1 MIRLIDERVM
11 EKLRDKPENIDLEEF
26 VPLVGEWR
34 EDKASKAKCLLLLA
48 MHSSKPIIDIMR
60 CPIDQIELEKK
71 NYESLVEIDEC
82 PKCSGIWLD
91 QGELEKIQDIQEN
104 DYSEDLKKVPNEMI
118 AAYEQARQ
126 QNAADII
133 CPNCK
138 VEMFKKEGYGTQ
150 IVIDKCPKCFGVW
163 LNKGE
168 LKALEVFFDRNLEES
183 ILQQEEFEKEFGEAS
198 NGFWAK
204 FSKIFGK

>member
-1 MIRLIDERVM
+1 MIRLINERVM
-11 EKLRDKPENIDLEEF
+11 EKLRDKPENRDLGEF
-26 VPLVGEWR
+26 MPLVGEWR
-34 EDKASKAKCLLLLA
+34 EEEASKAKCLLLLA
-48 MHSSKPIIDIMR
+48 MRVVKPIINIMR

-118 AAYEQARQ
+118 AAYEKARQ
-126 QNAADII
+126 QNAADIT

-183 ILQQEEFEKEFGEAS
+183 ILQLDEAS
-198 NGFWAK
+198 KGFWAK
-204 FSKIFGK
+204 FSKLFGK

>member
-1 MIRLIDERVM
+1 MSPFTGHARCETYNQHYEMSNRPNRIRE
-11 EKLRDKPENIDLEEF
+11 EKF
-26 VPLVGEWR
+26 
-34 EDKASKAKCLLLLA
+34 
-48 MHSSKPIIDIMR
+48 
-60 CPIDQIELEKK
+60 
-71 NYESLVEIDEC
+71 ESLVEIDEC

-118 AAYEQARQ
+118 AAYEKARQ
-126 QNAADII
+126 QNAADIT

-183 ILQQEEFEKEFGEAS
+183 ILQLDEAS
-198 NGFWAK
+198 KGFWAK
-204 FSKIFGK
+204 FSKLFGK

>member
-1 MIRLIDERVM
+1 VSPFTGHAQDETYNQLM
-11 EKLRDKPENIDLEEF
+11 K
-26 VPLVGEWR
+26 
-34 EDKASKAKCLLLLA
+34 
-48 MHSSKPIIDIMR
+48 

-104 DYSEDLKKVPNEMI
+104 DYSEDLKKVPNYVT

-126 QNAADII
+126 QNAADIT

-138 VEMFKKEGYGTQ
+138 VEMFKKEASMASQ

-168 LKALEVFFDRNLEES
+168 LKALELLFERGRLETSE
-183 ILQQEEFEKEFGEAS
+183 IREEFWS
-198 NGFWAK
+198 K
-204 FSKIFGK
+204 FSRIFG

>member
-1 MIRLIDERVM
+1 LNAVVVECR
-11 EKLRDKPENIDLEEF
+11 EE
-26 VPLVGEWR
+26 
-34 EDKASKAKCLLLLA
+34 KASKAKCLLLLA
-48 MHSSKPIIDIMR
+48 MRVVKSIINIMK

-118 AAYEQARQ
+118 AAHEKARQ
-126 QNAADII
+126 QNAADIT

-138 VEMFKKEGYGTQ
+138 VEMFKKEGYATQ

-183 ILQQEEFEKEFGEAS
+183 LSGFDKTY

-204 FSKIFGK
+204 FSRIFAK